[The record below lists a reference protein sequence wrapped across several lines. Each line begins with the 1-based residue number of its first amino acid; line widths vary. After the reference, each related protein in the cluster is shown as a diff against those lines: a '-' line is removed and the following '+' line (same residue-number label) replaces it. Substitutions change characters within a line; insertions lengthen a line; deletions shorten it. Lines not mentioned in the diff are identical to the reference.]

1 MVVKIGK
8 LENLDVECLRKA
20 NFKSVFVRYLIPNL
34 AVVKTSEKKM
44 ARNIR
49 FNEAHAHFTNFV
61 SSVSIAEYIQTNRLF
76 LEICGVREETD
87 NVQPSIFGIKYTDR
101 YFGRRMTPMRYILN
115 LHNDV
120 TEQLESIEVL
130 AVAAYD
136 LTSLL
141 TPVCNYSSKES
152 CHHPDNLLY
161 QQRNS
166 FSVQLE
172 MATANNINIKKIIRT
187 KSNSPLSEFS
197 LLRNGT
203 SLQLEVY
210 FMAPLTHIT
219 NNIYY
224 RYSFYNRMLLIV
236 YSIELAATLL
246 NDILSYNQGNITKE
260 IIIPDLS
267 KYDVGS
273 FAFFLEGVFE
283 HKIGMVWKQYR
294 KYPADEII
302 IYFNSDSVFEERLY
316 TAFSGYRGFCII
328 TLQKPLRDIL
338 AQEAFYVEGNVPL
351 PCWQAAKKLDILFRA
366 TTLKDIFQ
374 YNLLPSPEELISL
387 NLEWGIPMKWNA
399 ITAI

>member
-1 MVVKIGK
+1 
-8 LENLDVECLRKA
+8 
-20 NFKSVFVRYLIPNL
+20 
-34 AVVKTSEKKM
+34 
-44 ARNIR
+44 
-49 FNEAHAHFTNFV
+49 
-61 SSVSIAEYIQTNRLF
+61 
-76 LEICGVREETD
+76 
-87 NVQPSIFGIKYTDR
+87 
-101 YFGRRMTPMRYILN
+101 MRYILN

-141 TPVCNYSSKES
+141 TPICNYSSKES

-267 KYDVGS
+267 KCESCFFKNGDEYLSGFIIDDVGS

-351 PCWQAAKKLDILFRA
+351 PCWQV
-366 TTLKDIFQ
+366 T
-374 YNLLPSPEELISL
+374 
-387 NLEWGIPMKWNA
+387 
-399 ITAI
+399 